1 MAQRVW
7 HPLNKPFSNRHG
19 LARQR
24 LFRFA
29 QLALEGEQ
37 TIQSNPIQSLILH
50 IEMHFA
56 IVSFCWIETFQL
68 TIFVDIW
75 KTEEKKLTAI
85 SDREMK
91 ECLINEWSFMFFL
104 HLRATT
110 TIEMTK
116 NSSHCNGIRWHFPWY
131 KLCTCYNTRGII
143 LIHLVVSKHLDTIR
157 FERIGSY
164 FKNKRKAATTDKNE
178 EKKP

>member
-91 ECLINEWSFMFFL
+91 ECLINEWSFMFFCIWEQQQQSKWL
-104 HLRATT
+104 KIAHTVM
-110 TIEMTK
+110 EYD
-116 NSSHCNGIRWHFPWY
+116 GIFHGTNY
-131 KLCTCYNTRGII
+131 VHAII
-143 LIHLVVSKHLDTIR
+143 HGAL
-157 FERIGSY
+157 F
-164 FKNKRKAATTDKNE
+164 
-178 EKKP
+178 